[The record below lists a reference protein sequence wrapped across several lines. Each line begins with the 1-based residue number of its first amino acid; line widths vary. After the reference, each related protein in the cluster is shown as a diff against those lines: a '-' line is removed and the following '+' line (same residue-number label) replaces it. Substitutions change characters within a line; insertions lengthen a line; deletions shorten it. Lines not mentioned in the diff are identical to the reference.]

1 MQEVLDFD
9 PAAFGILAEE
19 VVDSVFL
26 ILSWSRRR
34 DVRELGIHRIDVFPA
49 FVEEVQERINIG
61 RRLLVKANE
70 QVAVSKDHDVRLLE
84 PNRHPDTIKVK
95 RFHRFELRGSH
106 KYDSSDHATSVL
118 DAPAGGGY

>member
-9 PAAFGILAEE
+9 LAAFWIGAEE

-95 RFHRFELRGSH
+95 
-106 KYDSSDHATSVL
+106 
-118 DAPAGGGY
+118 